1 MNWRPLLSEA
11 DFEAALPEMDLLDI
25 TTIAAPL
32 EAVDWTLE
40 QSTAYG
46 ELVHS
51 FGLTIAEVAYW
62 GNLLGSD
69 VDRRAEHVG
78 NVRRLLRNADAMGAG
93 CVVTLS
99 GSFSDEGPL
108 SAHPDN
114 WTEGAQAQVAANCE
128 EILTGL
134 DLSRTRYALEPWCN
148 GFFHEPD
155 AIHAFFEHRA
165 PDELRLHLDQMNML
179 SPTTYF
185 RSGAVIDRTFELLS
199 GRIVAVH
206 AKDLRWHPS
215 RMFLHL
221 DEVVPGDGVLDY
233 ARFFTQLARL
243 DREIPVLT
251 EHWDSVDDYHRSF
264 DHLRRVAVD
273 RGLAWVARR

>member
-1 MNWRPLLSEA
+1 M
-11 DFEAALPEMDLLDI
+11 PEIDLLDI
-25 TTIAAPL
+25 STIGAPG
-32 EAVDWTLE
+32 EAVDWTIE

-46 ELVHS
+46 ELVRS
-51 FGLTIAEVAYW
+51 FGLTIAEVGYW

-69 VDRRAEHVG
+69 GARRAEHVR
-78 NVRRLLRNADAMGAG
+78 NVRRLLQNADAMGAG

-114 WTEGAQAQVAANCE
+114 WTERAQSQVAANCE
-128 EILTGL
+128 EILLGL
-134 DLSRTRYALEPWCN
+134 DLVRTSYALEPWCN
-148 GFFHEPD
+148 GFFHQPD
-155 AIHAFFEHRA
+155 SIRAFFDAHLPGEM
-165 PDELRLHLDQMNML
+165 RLHLDQMNML

-185 RSGAVIDRTFELLS
+185 ESTAVIDRTFELLS
-199 GRIVAVH
+199 DRIVAVH

-233 ARFFTQLARL
+233 HRFFTRLAEL

-251 EHWDSVDDYHRSF
+251 EHWEKVEDYHRSF
-264 DHLRRVAVD
+264 AYLRSVAAD
-273 RGLAWVARR
+273 RGAAWVTRRCPPSR